1 MCLNMKTRYK
11 ISLIIASSV
20 IIYIL
25 FHGGITNPCMIL
37 LDDGN
42 VCFMFWLQDTSIH
55 STVNSEGM
63 GNGIGSWSG
72 TAEGMEESI
81 IYYDLKNN
89 SGFIFWHMILPTFVI
104 LLIYQR
110 DRSKK

>member
-1 MCLNMKTRYK
+1 MKTRYK

-25 FHGGITNPCMIL
+25 FHGAL
-37 LDDGN
+37 LNLCNAIIDDVEH
-42 VCFMFWLQDTSIH
+42 VCFVFWLQDTSIH
-55 STVNSEGM
+55 ISNHNWDA
-63 GNGIGSWSG
+63 GNGIGAWSG
-72 TAEGMEESI
+72 TAEGMEEST

-104 LLIYQR
+104 LLICQR

>member
-1 MCLNMKTRYK
+1 MKTRYK
-11 ISLIIASSV
+11 ISIIIATSA

-25 FHGGITNPCMIL
+25 FHSVL
-37 LDDGN
+37 LNLCNAIIDDVEH
-42 VCFMFWLQDTSIH
+42 VCFAFWIQDTSIH
-55 STVNSEGM
+55 ISNHNWNT

-72 TAEGMEESI
+72 TAEGMEEPI
-81 IYYDLKNN
+81 IYDDLKNN

-110 DRSKK
+110 DVLKK